1 MNGDIKKMTDEE
13 RIEYWSACY
22 RRMAARNQEQEAEI
36 DRLKDEIRYLRM
48 ERQSPIIKP
57 V

>member
-1 MNGDIKKMTDEE
+1 MNSDIKKMTDEE
-13 RIEYWSACY
+13 RIEYWSGCC